1 MLRFACTSPNRLS
14 IPRSSITGGDPLSA
28 MTCSDIRRSKRRLCR
43 RNRIGGGRS
52 PPPSSLCHVVRDLDL
67 AGHDVGARLL
77 QPLLHVGGD
86 EAPVVL
92 IDRVTHAALGH
103 AERSNARF
111 PRALLRGLERVVDGE
126 IDALD

>member
-1 MLRFACTSPNRLS
+1 PAPIYAAPSGGFAAAIES
-14 IPRSSITGGDPLSA
+14 
-28 MTCSDIRRSKRRLCR
+28 
-43 RNRIGGGRS
+43 GGGRS
-52 PPPSSLCHVVRDLDL
+52 PPPSSLCYVVRDLDL

-126 IDALD
+126 IDALDHRGQH